1 MKLNV
6 MLLQGLLFAG
16 SDCCKS
22 PYDLARLFMHESYR
36 VYRDKLVDERDLE
49 QFDKL
54 LREVVKKS
62 FEDMSETELYKQPL
76 MFCHFASGIG
86 DPKYMPVQ
94 TYAELNKLLVDALDN
109 HNEIMT
115 AMNLVLFEVRLVG

>member
-1 MKLNV
+1 
-6 MLLQGLLFAG
+6 
-16 SDCCKS
+16 
-22 PYDLARLFMHESYR
+22 MHESYR
-36 VYRDKLVDERDLE
+36 VYRDKLVDERDIE

-62 FEDMSETELYKQPL
+62 FEDMSETELFKQPL

-109 HNEIMT
+109 HNEINS
-115 AMNLVLFEVRLVG
+115 AMNLVLFEVQLVYCSMKPQIIITMQ